1 MLAMPTIDLSLAI
14 QGTTIPLDYGY
25 ALFGALSRVVPQI
38 HDDRRIGVHPIRGIR
53 REPGRL
59 TLVPQSRLRL
69 RMPSDEISA
78 YLALVG
84 TGIDLDGSRL
94 MVGFPRVLRGPEG
107 PERTLEAVR
116 VEPLRPA
123 VEVWSRLVTLGQI
136 REPEAFGES
145 LRRQLAGLG
154 VAAEP
159 SFLPSTDPRGRGGP
173 ERRVLR
179 IKGRKVVGFPIRISG
194 LTAEES
200 LIVQSEGLGSRRR
213 MGCGLFVPVPNRR
226 PEANTTDAGG

>member
-1 MLAMPTIDLSLAI
+1 MPTIDLSLAL

-25 ALFGALSRVVPQI
+25 SLLGALCRVVPQL
-38 HDDRRIGVHPIRGIR
+38 HGDGRIGVHPIRGIR
-53 REPGRL
+53 REPRRL

-69 RMPSDEISA
+69 RMPSEEIST
-78 YLALVG
+78 YLALIG
-84 TGIDLDGSRL
+84 TGLDLDGSRV
-94 MVGFPRVLRGPEG
+94 MVGFPRDVRGPEG
-107 PERTLEAVR
+107 RRGAVEAVR

-123 VEVWSRLVTLGQI
+123 AEVWSRLVTLGQV
-136 REPEAFGES
+136 REPAAFEEG

-159 SFLPSTDPRGRGGP
+159 IFFPSTDPRGRGGP

-179 IKGRKVVGFPIRISG
+179 IKGRKVVGFPVRVSG

-200 LIVQSEGLGSRRR
+200 LTLQDKGLGSRRR
-213 MGCGLFVPVPNRR
+213 MGCGLFVPVPSPRATGALSPR
-226 PEANTTDAGG
+226 SEA

>member
-1 MLAMPTIDLSLAI
+1 MPFIDLSLAI
-14 QGTTIPLDYGY
+14 RGTSIPLDYGY
-25 ALFGALSRVVPQI
+25 ALFGAISRLVPQI
-38 HDDRRIGVHPIRGIR
+38 HGDRRIGVHPIRGLR
-53 REPGRL
+53 REPRRL

-69 RMPSDEISA
+69 RMPSEEIST

-84 TGIDLDGSRL
+84 TGLDLDGSRL
-94 MVGFPRVLRGPEG
+94 MVGFPQVIRGPEG
-107 PERTLEAVR
+107 RGRAVEAVR
-116 VEPLRPA
+116 VESLRPA

-136 REPEAFGES
+136 REPAAFEES
-145 LRRQLAGLG
+145 LRRQLSGLG

-179 IKGRKVVGFPIRISG
+179 IKGRKVVGFPIRVSG

-200 LIVQSEGLGSRRR
+200 LVVQTEGLGSRRR
-213 MGCGLFVPVPNRR
+213 MGCGLFVPVPPRG
-226 PEANTTDAGG
+226 ASGADTTRARA

>member
-1 MLAMPTIDLSLAI
+1 MSIIDLSLAI
-14 QGTTIPLDYGY
+14 KGTTIPLDYGY
-25 ALFGALSRVVPQI
+25 ALFGALSRIVPQI
-38 HDDRRIGVHPIRGIR
+38 HGDRRIGVHPIRGVR
-53 REPGRL
+53 LEPKRL

-69 RMPSDEISA
+69 RMPSEEIST

-84 TGIDLDGSRL
+84 TDLDLDGSRL
-94 MVGFPRVLRGPEG
+94 MIGFPQIIRGPEG
-107 PERTLEAVR
+107 RGHMEEAVR
-116 VEPLRPA
+116 VESLRPA

-136 REPEAFGES
+136 QEPAVFEES

-179 IKGRKVVGFPIRISG
+179 IKGRKVIGFPIRISG

-200 LIVQSEGLGSRRR
+200 LIVQFEGIGSRRR
-213 MGCGLFVPVPNRR
+213 MGCGLFVPVPSRL
-226 PEANTTDAGG
+226 ATGTNTNMKED

>member
-1 MLAMPTIDLSLAI
+1 MLTIDLSLAI
-14 QGTTIPLDYGY
+14 KGTTIPLDYSY
-25 ALFGALSRVVPQI
+25 ALFGALSRIVPQI
-38 HDDRRIGVHPIRGIR
+38 HGDRRIGVHPIRGIR
-53 REPGRL
+53 REPKRL

-69 RMPSDEISA
+69 RMPSDEIST

-84 TGIDLDGSRL
+84 TGLDLDGSRV
-94 MVGFPRVLRGPEG
+94 MIGFPRVIRGPEG
-107 PERTLEAVR
+107 RGRPEAAVR
-116 VEPLRPA
+116 IETLRPA

-136 REPEAFGES
+136 REPGAFEES

-179 IKGRKVVGFPIRISG
+179 IKGRKVIGFPIRISG

-200 LIVQSEGLGSRRR
+200 LTVQEYGLGSRRR
-213 MGCGLFVPVPNRR
+213 MGCGLFVPVP
-226 PEANTTDAGG
+226 PALASGADITKTES